1 MGAQVGTKAEKN
13 LRVSA
18 QFLWVRRQMDR
29 RFDAFTTRMD
39 RFMIWSLCTTV
50 ATGGIVIG
58 ALKVWL

>member
-1 MGAQVGTKAEKN
+1 MGAQVGTKAETN
-13 LRVSA
+13 LRVGP
-18 QFLWVRRQMDR
+18 QFLRARQQMDR

-50 ATGGIVIG
+50 ETRGIVIG

>member
-1 MGAQVGTKAEKN
+1 MGAQVGTKAETN
-13 LRVSA
+13 LRVGA
-18 QFLWVRRQMDR
+18 QFLWARRQMDR
-29 RFDAFTTRMD
+29 RFDAFTTLTD

>member
-1 MGAQVGTKAEKN
+1 
-13 LRVSA
+13 
-18 QFLWVRRQMDR
+18 MDR
-29 RFDAFTTRMD
+29 RFDALTTRMD